1 MLLLLLAFPD
11 KKTSHSKQEATHR
24 FITGESTAAVF
35 GKIGCGCSGT
45 FGVGFLGFGLSGIGA
60 GGKSPFGAG
69 GITGVGGVYGPGG
82 GVVGVGGNTFTLL
95 VSFGLWLKLTFA
107 TFGTPLSTYL
117 LTSTPSLKLV
127 YKTRRR
133 VLPLRASRI
142 VSSVISTVTRFVAS
156 S

>member
-1 MLLLLLAFPD
+1 MYYCSFLRFQIRRLVIPN
-11 KKTSHSKQEATHR
+11 KRPPTR

-82 GVVGVGGNTFTLL
+82 GVFGAGGNTSTL
-95 VSFGLWLKLTFA
+95 
-107 TFGTPLSTYL
+107 
-117 LTSTPSLKLV
+117 
-127 YKTRRR
+127 
-133 VLPLRASRI
+133 
-142 VSSVISTVTRFVAS
+142 
-156 S
+156 

>member
-1 MLLLLLAFPD
+1 MCYCSFLRFQIRRLAIPNMRPP
-11 KKTSHSKQEATHR
+11 TR

-82 GVVGVGGNTFTLL
+82 GVFGAGGNTFT
-95 VSFGLWLKLTFA
+95 S
-107 TFGTPLSTYL
+107 
-117 LTSTPSLKLV
+117 
-127 YKTRRR
+127 
-133 VLPLRASRI
+133 
-142 VSSVISTVTRFVAS
+142 
-156 S
+156 